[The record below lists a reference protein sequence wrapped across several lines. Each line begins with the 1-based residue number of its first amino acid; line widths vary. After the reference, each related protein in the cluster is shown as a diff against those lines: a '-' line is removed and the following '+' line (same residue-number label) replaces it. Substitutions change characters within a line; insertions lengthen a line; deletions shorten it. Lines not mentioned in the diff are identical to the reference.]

1 MRLVVFGGS
10 IDDSSVGEPCGLSIQ
25 LIQAALTAHLG
36 KRVEARYVRAFPA
49 ANLPQRVGRTVE
61 ALDPDAV
68 IRYGEAIRFLAGRES
83 TPVLVR
89 GPMSLGSY
97 LNYPKH
103 QQAMEARIRQ
113 TDAELATLCS
123 RYRVPYYSMV
133 KLTAPDPLRYLG
145 DDL

>member
-36 KRVEARYVRAFPA
+36 KRVEARYVRLFPA

-68 IRYGEAIRFLAGRES
+68 ILHCSGAHVGVYSRPFHQVPGYESLRE
-83 TPVLVR
+83 
-89 GPMSLGSY
+89 Y
-97 LNYPKH
+97 L
-103 QQAMEARIRQ
+103 R
-113 TDAELATLCS
+113 T
-123 RYRVPYYSMV
+123 
-133 KLTAPDPLRYLG
+133 
-145 DDL
+145 

>member
-1 MRLVVFGGS
+1 MRGCCASLVAPFAPV
-10 IDDSSVGEPCGLSIQ
+10 
-25 LIQAALTAHLG
+25 A
-36 KRVEARYVRAFPA
+36 EAV
-49 ANLPQRVGRTVE
+49 V
-61 ALDPDAV
+61 
-68 IRYGEAIRFLAGRES
+68 RYGEAIRFLAGRES

-113 TDAELATLCS
+113 TDAELATLCG

-145 DDL
+145 DDLTYLNAAGHHLQAEQELQVLMPLFQQP